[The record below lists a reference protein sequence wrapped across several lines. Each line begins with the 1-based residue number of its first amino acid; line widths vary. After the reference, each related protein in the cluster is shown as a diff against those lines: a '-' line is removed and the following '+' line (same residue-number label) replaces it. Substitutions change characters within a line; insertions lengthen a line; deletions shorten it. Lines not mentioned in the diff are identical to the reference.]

1 MKIKNLSGVLCYTK
15 TRKEVSIIKQF
26 SMLEMSQLL
35 GIPKS
40 TLYKWLRD
48 NGKKPSEVEKSGK
61 QLYSEDVYFDVQ
73 EAFNKQSSR
82 NDSQNKNT
90 QGTDTE
96 TLINT
101 LRQQLEQK
109 DKQIDSLQQIVKQ
122 SQALQLTAERKLKE
136 LSDGSDKTGTYV
148 NGDFA
153 EQEDSTSTNQNVNN
167 DKERKEPA
175 QNSKHVRKTKR
186 KGFFSSLFRNN

>member
-1 MKIKNLSGVLCYTK
+1 MK
-15 TRKEVSIIKQF
+15 RF
-26 SMLEMSQLL
+26 SMLEISQSLN
-35 GIPKS
+35 IPKS

-48 NGKKPSEVEKSGK
+48 NNKKPIAVGKGGK
-61 QLYSEDVYFDVQ
+61 QLFSEDVYFDVQ
-73 EAFNKQSSR
+73 EAFNKHSSR
-82 NDSQNKNT
+82 NDRQSKST
-90 QGTDTE
+90 QGLDTE

-136 LSDGSDKTGTYV
+136 LSDGSYKTGTYV

-167 DKERKEPA
+167 DEKRKEPA
-175 QNSKHVRKTKR
+175 QSSKHIRKTKR
-186 KGFFSSLFRNN
+186 KGLFSNLFRNN